1 MILAFVESVKYV
13 GHMVPLAFLRIF
25 FGYYY
30 LSAALGSHKNGF
42 LQRSNLVGE
51 IRHYLPVSQA
61 PDWFRS
67 VLEACVLPNPQVFV
81 TVLVVIQVV
90 IGVSYLIGYL
100 VRPLSMLAILFCVF
114 LLWSLG
120 PASTDIPFRFLIAI
134 HLMLGWIGA
143 GRCLGFDYFFYK
155 RRRGIWW

>member
-1 MILAFVESVKYV
+1 MPRPV
-13 GHMVPLAFLRIF
+13 VPIAFLRIF

-30 LSAALGSHKNGF
+30 LNAAAGHHKDGF
-42 LQRSNLVGE
+42 LQKANLLTDVQG
-51 IRHYLPVSQA
+51 YLPTSQA
-61 PDWFRS
+61 PEWFKS
-67 VLEACVLPNPQVFV
+67 FLQVCVLPHPQAFV
-81 TVLVVIQVV
+81 TTLVVIQVL

-100 VRPLSMLAILFCVF
+100 VRPLSVLAVVFCIF

-120 PASTDIPFRFLIAI
+120 HAATDIPFRFLIAI